1 MKNLKK
7 VLALVLAL
15 CMILS
20 TFTALT
26 ITTASAATPTFND
39 IEGKDYAEAVEVLSA
54 LGIVAGY
61 EDGSFGGDK
70 VVTRAEMAAFIVR
83 EIGLSNAASSASA
96 NSSSF
101 TDVGNGSADWAV
113 GSINIATQKKII
125 VGRGDGTFDPNSTVN
140 YQEAVKMLVCALGR
154 DVVATRNGG
163 WPSGYLIAGASCGLT
178 DGITGVEATD
188 GCNRGVVAVL
198 LYNALEIDLM
208 EETSYSGSAVQVEET
223 YKTLL
228 YDYLNVVKY
237 YDAEITATPT
247 QGASKSADGFAKISG
262 TYDYYNQEG
271 IKANS
276 LKVEIGETDPDAFF
290 GDAVIVYTKDNGT
303 NKTPTML
310 CIVADHSTQ
319 DAVTIDVAD
328 FYSSNPVLEPGDTN
342 TEGTNNSQYIKLYYK
357 TENDTKA
364 QSVKLLNSALYSDN
378 CTIVKNGVVESPADF
393 KQELSKLENGT
404 IKLIDAKTY
413 DVSEGKNYNGA
424 DGVYEKVIVEAYN
437 DFVVSDVDTEE
448 KVISFN
454 NKEADSLDL
463 DDENKTYTIVD
474 TKGNEVKLEDIK
486 ENDVLSIYADEFAAK
501 DVDKAEVL
509 KIVVCSNSIE
519 GTVTEKTS
527 KAVYIDGEK
536 YDIAGGVISLDDF
549 ELDDTG
555 TFYLNAAG
563 DIAYLDTEA
572 ASKDY
577 AVVYEAYQDGAK
589 KIVLNVITSKGEDLE
604 LTAQSSFDY
613 ATYAVNATTKK
624 YSKVTTEYDFADL
637 VERDADGNVKPT
649 TLPTGK
655 KDEDYKTDMGWALE
669 KLSTSKNGVYT
680 PYVVSYDLKKGTT
693 AQIDTIY
700 TAGTPTYT
708 YKDKDNKDQTAYAET
723 YATRFAKWSLNKKAY
738 YNNSEATLGAYTV
751 DGSTVIFDIPVTV
764 NKVSDSSKI
773 KVYGK
778 SGLTNSKTY
787 DDVSV
792 YDLDKDNVAKAVLIK
807 SSANTVDEKDP
818 IAVIQTITRAKNAD
832 GDDVYKFYMMQNGKI
847 ISKITEDTNT
857 LDTLGKRPD
866 GTYVK
871 AGETYK
877 KEPGTYTQYSL
888 DIGYGLYTGAAIMFS
903 EAGDGSIDNLL
914 KIYPIASKT
923 AGDAADEEALAE
935 PYFKTEYFTLW
946 NFSAKQGGYN
956 EGCDCFIAYGKIT
969 KKDPSAQSITVATRI
984 FNDKDVWEDSSI
996 SAKYGSAN
1004 ITVVDYTF
1012 EEDDEKVVK
1021 GSASDLK
1028 EGRYVL
1034 VRKNGGSTKDIVV
1047 YKNFAPYKNIDIP
1060 YAH

>member
-163 WPSGYLIAGASCGLT
+163 WPSGYLIAGAACGLT

-198 LYNALEIDLM
+198 LFNALEIDLM

-247 QGASKSADGFAKISG
+247 QGASKSSDGFAKISG

-276 LKVEIGETDPDAFF
+276 LKVEIGDTDPDAFF

-310 CIVADHSTQ
+310 CIVADNSTQ
-319 DAVTIDVAD
+319 DALTIDVAD

-364 QSVKLLNSALYSDN
+364 QSVKLLNSALYGDN

-393 KQELSKLENGT
+393 KKELSKLENGT
-404 IKLIDAKTY
+404 IKLVDAKTY

-437 DFVVSDVDTEE
+437 DFVVSDVDTENLTIDTQNDVE
-448 KVISFN
+448 I
-454 NKEADSLDL
+454 DL

-474 TKGNEVKLEDIK
+474 TKGNEVKFEDIK
-486 ENDVLSIYADEFAAK
+486 ENDVLSIYADEFDPK
-501 DVDKAEVL
+501 KVNDAEVL
-509 KIVVCSNSIE
+509 RIVVCSNSIE

-577 AVVYEAYQDGAK
+577 AVVYDFDSDGRSDNYR
-589 KIVLNVITSKGEDLE
+589 KITLKAITSKGEDVE
-604 LTAQSSFDY
+604 LDINKSFDY
-613 ATYAVNATTKK
+613 VTYKVNNGK
-624 YSKVTTEYDFADL
+624 YSKTTTKYDYDKKSTDIDDAYAVFYDL
-637 VERDADGNVKPT
+637 LNEIQKNDKGDAIKDSAGNPVR
-649 TLPTGK
+649 
-655 KDEDYKTDMGWALE
+655 
-669 KLSTSKNGVYT
+669 VYA
-680 PYVVSYDLKKGTT
+680 PFIMSYDLKKGSTS
-693 AQIDTIY
+693 QINTVYIP
-700 TAGTPTYT
+700 GS
-708 YKDKDNKDQTAYAET
+708 KDGATS
-723 YATRFAKWSLNKKAY
+723 YATRFAIWAKNIKAY
-738 YNNSEATLGAYTV
+738 YNNSEATLGGYTV
-751 DGSTVIFDIPVTV
+751 DGSTVIFDIPEDLV
-764 NKVSDSSKI
+764 KADASDKI
-773 KVYGK
+773 KVYSK
-778 SGLTNSKTY
+778 SGLTNNKNY
-787 DDVSV
+787 NDVSFYEV
-792 YDLDKDNVAKAVLIK
+792 DKNSVAKAVILR
-807 SSANTVDEKDP
+807 SSASEIDEENP
-818 IAVIQTITRAKNAD
+818 IAIIQSISNAKNSD
-832 GDDVYKFYMMQNGKI
+832 GDDVYKFYMMQNGKVV
-847 ISKITEDTNT
+847 SKITEDTNT
-857 LDTLGKRPD
+857 LDCLGQYIDKT
-866 GTYVK
+866 G
-871 AGETYK
+871 K
-877 KEPGTYTQYSL
+877 KVYTSLADNYSQYSL
-888 DIGYGLYTGAAIMFS
+888 EVGYGLYTGAVVMYN
-903 EAGDGSIDNLL
+903 EAGDGSIDKLM
-914 KIYPIASKT
+914 KIYPIPSKT
-923 AGDAADEEALAE
+923 GDEPADPKDA
-935 PYFKTEYFTLW
+935 PYYKSEFFTTW
-946 NFSAKQGGYN
+946 NFSASQEGYT
-956 EGCDCFIAYGKIT
+956 EGCECFIVYGQVTDKNKTAKNIT
-969 KKDPSAQSITVATRI
+969 ISTRVKYKAADNWATSQVVASY
-984 FNDKDVWEDSSI
+984 N
-996 SAKYGSAN
+996 AAN
-1004 ITVVDYTF
+1004 VTVVDYSF
-1012 EEDDEKVVK
+1012 EEDDEKVTV
-1021 GSASDLK
+1021 GSASDIEK
-1028 EGRYVL
+1028 DSYVL
-1034 VRKNGGSTKDIVV
+1034 VRKYNGATKDIVV
-1047 YKNFAPYKNIDIP
+1047 FKNFNVDTTSIDIP
-1060 YAH
+1060 YEHING

>member
-247 QGASKSADGFAKISG
+247 QGASKSSDGFAKISG

-328 FYSSNPVLEPGDTN
+328 FYSSKPVLEPGETN

-393 KQELSKLENGT
+393 KKELSKLENGT

-454 NKEADSLDL
+454 NKVADSLDL

-486 ENDVLSIYADEFAAK
+486 ENDVLSIYADEFDAA

-624 YSKVTTEYDFADL
+624 YTKTTTEYDFTDSADMT
-637 VERDADGNVKPT
+637 A
-649 TLPTGK
+649 
-655 KDEDYKTDMGWALE
+655 ALA
-669 KLSTSKNGVYT
+669 KLSTTDKDGAYA

-708 YKDKDNKDQTAYAET
+708 YTDTATGKVVTAYAET

-807 SSANTVDEKDP
+807 STSNTVDEKDP

-857 LDTLGKRPD
+857 LDCLGKKPD
-866 GTYVK
+866 G
-871 AGETYK
+871 K
-877 KEPGTYTQYSL
+877 KVSTADGYSQYSL
-888 DIGYGLYTGAAIMFS
+888 DVGYGLYTGAAIMFS
-903 EAGDGSIDNLL
+903 EAGDGSIDNVL

-923 AGDAADEEALAE
+923 AGEKDDEEALAE
-935 PYFKTEYFTLW
+935 PYYKTEYFTLW

-956 EGCDCFIAYGKIT
+956 EGCDCFIAYGKIA
-969 KKDPSAQSITVATRI
+969 KKDASAQSITVATRTL
-984 FNDKDVWEDSSI
+984 NDKNVWEDSSI

-1034 VRKNGGSTKDIVV
+1034 VRKSGGSTKDIVV
-1047 YKNFAPYKNIDIP
+1047 YKNFDPYKNIDIP
-1060 YAH
+1060 YAG

>member
-247 QGASKSADGFAKISG
+247 QGASKSSDGFAKISG

-328 FYSSNPVLEPGDTN
+328 FYSSKPVLEPGDTN

-393 KQELSKLENGT
+393 KKELSKLENGT

-454 NKEADSLDL
+454 NKVADSLDL

-486 ENDVLSIYADEFAAK
+486 ENDVLSIYADEFDAA

-624 YSKVTTEYDFADL
+624 YTKTTTEYDFTDSADMT
-637 VERDADGNVKPT
+637 A
-649 TLPTGK
+649 
-655 KDEDYKTDMGWALE
+655 ALA
-669 KLSTSKNGVYT
+669 KLSTTDKDGAYA

-708 YKDKDNKDQTAYAET
+708 YTDTATGKVVTAYAET

-807 SSANTVDEKDP
+807 STSNTVDEKDP

-857 LDTLGKRPD
+857 LDTLGKKPD
-866 GTYVK
+866 G
-871 AGETYK
+871 K
-877 KEPGTYTQYSL
+877 KVSTADGYSQYSL
-888 DIGYGLYTGAAIMFS
+888 DVGYGLYTGAAIMFS
-903 EAGDGSIDNLL
+903 EAGDGSIDNVL

-923 AGDAADEEALAE
+923 AGEKDDEEALAE
-935 PYFKTEYFTLW
+935 PYYKTEYFTLW

-956 EGCDCFIAYGKIT
+956 EGCDCFIAYGKIA
-969 KKDPSAQSITVATRI
+969 KKDASAQSITVATRTL
-984 FNDKDVWEDSSI
+984 NDKNVWEDSSI

-1047 YKNFAPYKNIDIP
+1047 YKNFDPYKNIDIP
-1060 YAH
+1060 YAG

>member
-247 QGASKSADGFAKISG
+247 QGASKSSDGFAKISG

-310 CIVADHSTQ
+310 CIVADHSPQ

-328 FYSSNPVLEPGDTN
+328 FYSSKPVLEPGETN

-393 KQELSKLENGT
+393 KKELSKLENGT

-454 NKEADSLDL
+454 NKVADSLDL

-486 ENDVLSIYADEFAAK
+486 ENDVLSIYADEFDAA

-624 YSKVTTEYDFADL
+624 YTKTTTEYDFTDSADMT
-637 VERDADGNVKPT
+637 A
-649 TLPTGK
+649 
-655 KDEDYKTDMGWALE
+655 ALA
-669 KLSTSKNGVYT
+669 KLSTTDKDGAYA

-807 SSANTVDEKDP
+807 STSNTVDEKDP

-857 LDTLGKRPD
+857 LDTLGKKPD
-866 GTYVK
+866 G
-871 AGETYK
+871 K
-877 KEPGTYTQYSL
+877 KVSTADGYSQYSL
-888 DIGYGLYTGAAIMFS
+888 DVGYGLYTGAAIMFS
-903 EAGDGSIDNLL
+903 EAGDGSIDNVL

-923 AGDAADEEALAE
+923 AGEKDDEEALAE
-935 PYFKTEYFTLW
+935 PYYKTEYFTLW

-956 EGCDCFIAYGKIT
+956 EGCDCFIAYGKIA
-969 KKDPSAQSITVATRI
+969 KKDASAQSITVATRTL
-984 FNDKDVWEDSSI
+984 NDKNVWEDSSI

-1034 VRKNGGSTKDIVV
+1034 VRKSGGSTKDIVV
-1047 YKNFAPYKNIDIP
+1047 YKNFDPYKNIDIP
-1060 YAH
+1060 YAG

>member
-247 QGASKSADGFAKISG
+247 QGASKSSDGFAKISG

-328 FYSSNPVLEPGDTN
+328 FYSSKPVLEPGETN

-393 KQELSKLENGT
+393 KKELSKLENGT

-454 NKEADSLDL
+454 NKVADSLDL

-486 ENDVLSIYADEFAAK
+486 ENDVLSIYADEFDAA

-624 YSKVTTEYDFADL
+624 YTKTTTEYDFTDSADMT
-637 VERDADGNVKPT
+637 A
-649 TLPTGK
+649 
-655 KDEDYKTDMGWALE
+655 ALA
-669 KLSTSKNGVYT
+669 KLSTTDKDGAYA

-807 SSANTVDEKDP
+807 STSNTVDEKDP

-857 LDTLGKRPD
+857 LDTLGKKPD
-866 GTYVK
+866 G
-871 AGETYK
+871 K
-877 KEPGTYTQYSL
+877 KVSTADGYSQYSL
-888 DIGYGLYTGAAIMFS
+888 DVGYGLYTGAAIMFS
-903 EAGDGSIDNLL
+903 EAGDGSIDNVL

-923 AGDAADEEALAE
+923 AGEKDDEEALAE
-935 PYFKTEYFTLW
+935 PYYKTEYFTLW

-956 EGCDCFIAYGKIT
+956 EGCDCFIAYGKIA
-969 KKDPSAQSITVATRI
+969 KKDASAQSITVATRTL
-984 FNDKDVWEDSSI
+984 NDKNVWEDSSI

-1034 VRKNGGSTKDIVV
+1034 VRKSGGSTKDIVV
-1047 YKNFAPYKNIDIP
+1047 YKNFDPYKNIDIP
-1060 YAH
+1060 YAG

>member
-163 WPSGYLIAGASCGLT
+163 WPSGYLIAGAACGLT

-247 QGASKSADGFAKISG
+247 QGASKSADGFAKITG

-276 LKVEIGETDPDAFF
+276 LKVEIGDTDPDAFF

-310 CIVADHSTQ
+310 CIVADNSTQ
-319 DAVTIDVAD
+319 DTLAIDVAD
-328 FYSSNPVLEPGDTN
+328 FYSSKPVLQPGEVN
-342 TEGTNNSQYIKLYYK
+342 TEGTNNTQYIKLYYK

-364 QSVKLLNSALYSDN
+364 QSVKLLNSALYGDN
-378 CTIVKNGVVESPADF
+378 CTIVKNGVVVSPADF
-393 KQELSKLENGT
+393 TDLAKLENGT
-404 IKLIDAKTY
+404 IKLVDAKTY

-437 DFVVSDVDTEE
+437 DYVVSDIDTEKLTIDTQNDVE
-448 KVISFN
+448 I
-454 NKEADSLDL
+454 DL

-474 TKGNEVKLEDIK
+474 TKGNEVKFEDIK
-486 ENDVLSIYADEFAAK
+486 ENDVLSIYADEFDA
-501 DVDKAEVL
+501 DKVNDAEVL

-549 ELDDTG
+549 ELDDAG

-577 AVVYEAYQDGAK
+577 AVVYDLDSDGRSDNYR
-589 KIVLNVITSKGEDLE
+589 KITLKAITSKGEDVELE
-604 LTAQSSFDY
+604 INKSFDY
-613 ATYAVNATTKK
+613 VTYEVKNGKYAKTTTKYDYDK
-624 YSKVTTEYDFADL
+624 TATDIETAYDKFDDMLNTTKGYEPFI
-637 VERDADGNVKPT
+637 
-649 TLPTGK
+649 
-655 KDEDYKTDMGWALE
+655 
-669 KLSTSKNGVYT
+669 
-680 PYVVSYDLKKGTT
+680 VSYDLKKGSTT
-693 AQIDTIY
+693 QINTIY
-700 TAGTPTYT
+700 VPGTKTG
-708 YKDKDNKDQTAYAET
+708 AST
-723 YATRFAKWSLNKKAY
+723 YATRFAIWAKNVKAY
-738 YNNSEATLGAYTV
+738 YNNSEATLGGYTV
-751 DGSTVIFDIPVTV
+751 DGSTVIFDIPEDLV
-764 NKVSDSSKI
+764 KADASDKI

-778 SGLTNSKTY
+778 SGLTNDKTY
-787 DDVSV
+787 DDVSFYEV
-792 YDLDKDNVAKAVLIK
+792 DKNSIAKAVILR
-807 SSANTVDEKDP
+807 SSASEIDEENP
-818 IAVIQTITRAKNAD
+818 IAIIQSISNAKNSD
-832 GDDVYKFYMMQNGKI
+832 GDDVYKLYMIQNGKVV
-847 ISKITEDTNT
+847 SKITDDTDT
-857 LDTLGKRPD
+857 LDCLGQYIDKTGKKVYTTTAD
-866 GTYVK
+866 GYS
-871 AGETYK
+871 
-877 KEPGTYTQYSL
+877 QYSL
-888 DIGYGLYTGAAIMFS
+888 EVGYGLYTGAVVMYNETGS
-903 EAGDGSIDNLL
+903 GSIDKLM
-914 KIYPIASKT
+914 KIYPIPSKT
-923 AGDAADEEALAE
+923 GDEPATGDA
-935 PYFKTEYFTLW
+935 PYYQTEYFTTW
-946 NFSAKQGGYN
+946 NFSAASKDYSEGCECFIIYGKVSDKNKTAKNITIDTRIKKEADDDWDNTQVVAGYN
-956 EGCDCFIAYGKIT
+956 
-969 KKDPSAQSITVATRI
+969 
-984 FNDKDVWEDSSI
+984 
-996 SAKYGSAN
+996 SAN
-1004 ITVVDYTF
+1004 VTVVDFSF
-1012 EEDDEKVVK
+1012 EDDDEKVVV
-1021 GSASDLK
+1021 GSASDIEK
-1028 EGRYVL
+1028 DSYVL
-1034 VRKNGGSTKDIVV
+1034 VRKYKGATKDIVV
-1047 YKNFAPYKNIDIP
+1047 FKNFNVDSNSIDVPYG
-1060 YAH
+1060 HLS

>member
-26 ITTASAATPTFND
+26 ITTASAATPTFSD

-61 EDGSFGGDK
+61 EDGTFGGDK

-83 EIGLSNAASSASA
+83 EIGLSDAASSASA

-163 WPSGYLIAGASCGLT
+163 WPSGYLIAGAACGLT
-178 DGITGVEATD
+178 DGISGVEATD

-247 QGASKSADGFAKISG
+247 QGASKSSDGYAKISG
-262 TYDYYNQEG
+262 SYDYYNQEG
-271 IKANS
+271 LAANS
-276 LKVEIGETDPDAFF
+276 LKVEIGDTDPDSYF
-290 GDAVIVYTKDNGT
+290 GDAVIIYTKDNGT

-319 DAVTIDVAD
+319 DTLTIDVAD

-364 QSVKLLNSALYSDN
+364 QSVKLLNSALYGDN

-393 KQELSKLENGT
+393 LDLAALENGT
-404 IKLIDAKTY
+404 IKLVDAKTY

-437 DFVVSDVDTEE
+437 DFVVSDVDIDE

-454 NKEADSLDL
+454 NADADSLDL

-486 ENDVLSIYADEFAAK
+486 ENDILSIYADEFDPA
-501 DVDKAEVL
+501 DVDNAEVL
-509 KIVVCSNSIE
+509 KIVVSSNSIE

-536 YDIAGGVISLDDF
+536 YEIAGGVITLDDF
-549 ELDDTG
+549 ELDDAG

-589 KIVLNVITSKGEDLE
+589 KIILNVITSKGEDLE
-604 LTAQSSFDY
+604 LTVQSSFDL
-613 ATYAVNATTKK
+613 ATYEVNGNDK
-624 YSKVTTEYDFADL
+624 YSKRTTEYDFT
-637 VERDADGNVKPT
+637 DAG
-649 TLPTGK
+649 
-655 KDEDYKTDMGWALE
+655 DMDAAIDA
-669 KLSTSKNGVYT
+669 LSTNATGEYA
-680 PYVVSYDLKKGTT
+680 PYIVSYDLKKGTT

-700 TAGTPTYT
+700 LAGDPTG
-708 YKDKDNKDQTAYAET
+708 AET
-723 YATRFAKWSLNKKAY
+723 YATRFAKWALNKSAY
-738 YNNSEATLGAYTV
+738 YNNSEATLGSYTV

-807 SSANTVDEKDP
+807 SSANTVDEDDP
-818 IAVIQTITRAKNAD
+818 IAIIQTITKAKNAD
-832 GDDVYKFYMMQNGKI
+832 GDDVYKFYMIQNGKV
-847 ISKITEDTNT
+847 ISKITEDTDT
-857 LDTLGKRPD
+857 LETLGKKTD
-866 GTYVK
+866 GTYVST
-871 AGETYK
+871 ADGYS
-877 KEPGTYTQYSL
+877 QYSL
-888 DIGYGLYTGAAIMFS
+888 DVGYGLYTGATIMFS
-903 EAGDGSIDNLL
+903 EAGDGSIDNVL

-923 AGDAADEEALAE
+923 AGDAEDEEALAE
-935 PYFKTEYFTLW
+935 PYYKTEYFTLW
-946 NFSAKQGGYN
+946 NFSAKKGGYN

-969 KKDPSAQSITVATRI
+969 KKDASSQSITVATRVL
-984 FNDKDVWEDSSI
+984 DSADWEDTSI

-1004 ITVVDYTF
+1004 ITVVDYSF
-1012 EEDDEKVVK
+1012 DEDDEKVSV
-1021 GSASDLK
+1021 GSTSDLK

-1034 VRKNGGSTKDIVV
+1034 VRKNDGSTKDIVV
-1047 YKNFAPYKNIDIP
+1047 YKNIDAYNNIDIP
-1060 YAH
+1060 YAI

>member
-247 QGASKSADGFAKISG
+247 QGASKSSDGFAKISG

-328 FYSSNPVLEPGDTN
+328 FYSSKPVLEPGETN

-393 KQELSKLENGT
+393 KAELSKLENGT
-404 IKLIDAKTY
+404 IKLVDAKTY

-454 NKEADSLDL
+454 NKVADSLDL

-486 ENDVLSIYADEFAAK
+486 ENDVLSIYADEFDAA

-624 YSKVTTEYDFADL
+624 YTKTTTEYDFTDSADMT
-637 VERDADGNVKPT
+637 A
-649 TLPTGK
+649 
-655 KDEDYKTDMGWALE
+655 AL
-669 KLSTSKNGVYT
+669 KALSTTDASGVYA

-708 YKDKDNKDQTAYAET
+708 YTDKDTGKTVTAYADT
-723 YATRFAKWSLNKKAY
+723 YATRFAKWSLNASAY

-857 LDTLGKRPD
+857 LDTLGKKPD
-866 GTYVK
+866 G
-871 AGETYK
+871 K
-877 KEPGTYTQYSL
+877 KVTTADGYSAYSL
-888 DIGYGLYTGAAIMFS
+888 EVGYGLYTGAAIMFS
-903 EAGDGSIDNLL
+903 EAGDGSIDNVL

-923 AGDAADEEALAE
+923 AGEKDDEEALAE
-935 PYFKTEYFTLW
+935 PYYKTEYFTLW
-946 NFSAKQGGYN
+946 NFSAKKSGYN

-969 KKDPSAQSITVATRI
+969 KKDASAQSITVATRVL
-984 FNDKDVWEDSSI
+984 DKKPTWEDTSI

-1034 VRKNGGSTKDIVV
+1034 VRKSGGSTKDIVV
-1047 YKNFAPYKNIDIP
+1047 YKNFDPYKNIDIP
-1060 YAH
+1060 YAG

>member
-328 FYSSNPVLEPGDTN
+328 FYSSKPVLEPGETN

-393 KQELSKLENGT
+393 KKELSKLENGT

-613 ATYAVNATTKK
+613 VTYAVDAATKK
-624 YSKVTTEYDFADL
+624 YSKKTTEYDFTNAADMT
-637 VERDADGNVKPT
+637 A
-649 TLPTGK
+649 
-655 KDEDYKTDMGWALE
+655 AL
-669 KLSTSKNGVYT
+669 KALSTTDASGAYA
-680 PYVVSYDLKKGTT
+680 PYIVSYDLKKGTT

-708 YKDKDNKDQTAYAET
+708 YTDTATGKVVTAYAEN

-807 SSANTVDEKDP
+807 STSNTVDEKDP

-857 LDTLGKRPD
+857 LDCLGKKPNGKKVSTAD
-866 GTYVK
+866 GYS
-871 AGETYK
+871 
-877 KEPGTYTQYSL
+877 QYSL
-888 DIGYGLYTGAAIMFS
+888 DVGYGLYTGAAIMFS
-903 EAGDGSIDNLL
+903 EAGDGSIDNVL

-923 AGDAADEEALAE
+923 AGEAADEEALAE
-935 PYFKTEYFTLW
+935 PYYKTEFFTLW

-956 EGCDCFIAYGKIT
+956 EGCDCFITYGKIT
-969 KKDPSAQSITVATRI
+969 KKDPSAQSITVATRTL
-984 FNDKDVWEDSSI
+984 NDKNVWEDSSI

-1034 VRKNGGSTKDIVV
+1034 VRKNGGATKDIVV
-1047 YKNFAPYKNIDIP
+1047 YKNFNPYKNIDIP
-1060 YAH
+1060 YAG